1 MEIPR
6 HWRLKK
12 QRYGLVG
19 GVCPHCEHK
28 IFPPRGVC
36 PNCGGDVREKPTAKN
51 TIEYTTVYKPEVPI
65 VVVLKQPVAA

>member
-12 QRYGLVG
+12 QRYGLIG
-19 GVCPHCEHK
+19 EVCLHCDEK

-36 PNCGGDVREKPTAKN
+36 PACGGKG
-51 TIEYTTVYKPEVPI
+51 KPEEKSANEEADVPADALAMR
-65 VVVLKQPVAA
+65 VLLLENA

>member
-19 GVCPHCEHK
+19 EVCPHCDNK

-36 PNCGGDVREKPTAKN
+36 PNCGGEVKETHELSEP
-51 TIEYTTVYKPEVPI
+51 TTVYNAVAKKAPI
-65 VVVLKQPVAA
+65 AVILEQPVAA